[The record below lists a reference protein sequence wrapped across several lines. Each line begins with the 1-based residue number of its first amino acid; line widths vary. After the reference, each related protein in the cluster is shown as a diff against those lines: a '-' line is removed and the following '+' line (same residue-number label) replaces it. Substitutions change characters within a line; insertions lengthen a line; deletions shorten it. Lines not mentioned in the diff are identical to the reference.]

1 MNQPLKVIVAD
12 DEPFICG
19 MLTKIIRCQELGLEV
34 IGTAHDGE
42 QLLHMIGQLEP
53 DIVIT
58 DISMPKMDG
67 LVMIRSAREAGYHC
81 RFVIISGYQ
90 QYRYAYNTLRY
101 DVDDYLI
108 KPVDADELNRLLEK
122 IAASLRSESKNDPR
136 KSYEALRAGFVEDDI
151 YQLKDTPVEL
161 SALNERYHMMLEP
174 GMFQIVLVRLE
185 QLSAERPHEDVS
197 SVVTKLH
204 SLMDQEFSTLCHDT
218 VYQEGPDG
226 VLVLLNYDPGQ
237 KELIQS
243 RFREL
248 LEKAKGVTNMFM
260 GLDVTVCIGEAVSD
274 AARLGQAKEWVR
286 DAEWARIFF
295 GVNRLIFSDELPS
308 VSSRAFL
315 VKLHE
320 LREEFSEAFTTLDI
334 EAVHACLDSLFICPL
349 NVLRSK
355 EARRFCRQIWL
366 DFFSINREKIDAF
379 TSSAELEKEAMH
391 TLHTCISLPVYRR
404 TFSELLQRIMERI
417 LEHERAND
425 KELLGRLERY
435 LAEHYACMP
444 LFSDVAAQLG
454 VEGNT
459 LRQLLVREHTD
470 WESYVKK
477 YRVELAKQWL
487 REGRRPGRAFAAAL
501 GYDNKRSFIY
511 EFKSL
516 TGVSPGEYRTI
527 FR

>member
-1 MNQPLKVIVAD
+1 MNHAIRVIVAD

-19 MLTKIIRCQELGLEV
+19 MLTKIIRCRELGLEIV
-34 IGTAHDGE
+34 GTAHDGE

-101 DVDDYLI
+101 DVEDYLI

-122 IAASLRSESKNDPR
+122 ISASLRSESKNDSR

-151 YQLKDTPVEL
+151 YQLKDTTVEL
-161 SALNERYHMMLEP
+161 TALNERYHMTLKP
-174 GMFQIVLVRLE
+174 GIFQIVLVRLE
-185 QLSAERPHEDVS
+185 QLSAERFHEDVS
-197 SVVTKLH
+197 SVITKLH
-204 SLMDQEFSTLCHDT
+204 SLMDQEFSMLCHDT
-218 VYQEGPDG
+218 VYQEGTDG

-237 KELIQS
+237 KALIQS

-248 LEKAKGVTNMFM
+248 LERAKSVTNMFM
-260 GLDVTVCIGEAVSD
+260 GLDVTVCIGEAVRD
-274 AARLGQAKEWVR
+274 ATQLGQAKEWVR
-286 DAEWARIFF
+286 DAEWARIFY
-295 GVNRLIFSDELPS
+295 GINRLIFSDELPS
-308 VSSRAFL
+308 VSNRAFL

-320 LREEFSEAFTTLDI
+320 LREEFIEAFTALDI
-334 EAVHACLDSLFICPL
+334 AAVYACMDSLFLCPL

-355 EARRFCRQIWL
+355 EARRFCKQIWS
-366 DFFSINREKIDAF
+366 DFFFINRERIDAF
-379 TSSAELEKEAMH
+379 ASCAELEKDTMH
-391 TLHTCISLPVYRR
+391 TLHACTSLPAYRR

-425 KELLGRLERY
+425 KELLDRLERY

-444 LFSDVAAQLG
+444 LFSDVAAQLS

-459 LRQLLVREHTD
+459 LRQLLAREHSD
-470 WESYVKK
+470 WESYVRG

-516 TGVSPGEYRTI
+516 TGVSPEEYRMI